1 MLLAEPFCRFYA
13 SVVAAFL
20 AADDQDTFDYWD
32 AAHLWRE
39 MCFRGGHVPGE
50 KEFVRFGHG
59 DRSRRA
65 AAGDSA
71 RRLRTHFQEGMTA
84 DSGLDRLSFFLECF
98 EVWEEWVES
107 SRELFTVKRLDASL
121 S

>member
-1 MLLAEPFCRFYA
+1 
-13 SVVAAFL
+13 
-20 AADDQDTFDYWD
+20 
-32 AAHLWRE
+32 
-39 MCFRGGHVPGE
+39 
-50 KEFVRFGHG
+50 
-59 DRSRRA
+59 
-65 AAGDSA
+65 
-71 RRLRTHFQEGMTA
+71 MTA